1 MVRRNRAKRVLR
13 EILRT
18 SLSRLV
24 GGVDI
29 LVLPKEHLPVDDYQ
43 KVKAELL
50 KYLKGLGLLV
60 KGTEASTSIQDGE
73 G

>member
-1 MVRRNRAKRVLR
+1 MLR

-29 LVLPKEHLPVDDYQ
+29 LVLPKGQFSVNDYQ
-43 KVKAELL
+43 KVEAELL
-50 KYLKGLGLLV
+50 KCLEGLGLLM
-60 KGTEASTSIQDGE
+60 KGAEAPTSIQDAE

>member
-1 MVRRNRAKRVLR
+1 VIR

-29 LVLPKEHLPVDDYQ
+29 LVLPRGQLPVDDYQ

-50 KYLKGLGLLV
+50 KCLEGLGLLM
-60 KGTEASTSIQDGE
+60 KGAEAPTSIQDAE
-73 G
+73 D